1 MPEAQRQKVR
11 YNIQKTYRLF
21 RTLHAVDF
29 QKESQG
35 VNACAP
41 AIPGADS
48 APIQDVPQMST
59 SGKMWQPNAFS
70 GYLCQFILPLIKTE
84 QGHPHK
90 GYLSGYLNF
99 SG

>member
-1 MPEAQRQKVR
+1 MLLTFRKS
-11 YNIQKTYRLF
+11 YRVL
-21 RTLHAVDF
+21 LDVPCNPSS
-29 QKESQG
+29 K
-35 VNACAP
+35 
-41 AIPGADS
+41 DS
-48 APIQDVPQMST
+48 APVQGVPQMST

-70 GYLCQFILPLIKTE
+70 GDLCQFILPLIKTE